1 MISIFFIFLIIT
13 NRLIEVFVE
22 QDFLALKVDC
32 LDSVNQKVSAIF
44 VQVDEEMSESR
55 KELGIIV
62 MEIHLVDLLFENLI
76 IYRDQTMQI
85 LANMNT

>member
-22 QDFLALKVDC
+22 QDFLVLKVDC